1 MTKNEALIWLAS
13 QAPIVAV
20 GLPKLV
26 NEIPEYNDRLYR
38 VNVKKLKPTTSDCV
52 RYENIEFI
60 VHDEGLPTENCYFY
74 KNNTIAWDNEHEN
87 PPAA

>member
-1 MTKNEALIWLAS
+1 MNKNEAMVWLAA

-20 GLPKLV
+20 GIPKKLHDMAFF
-26 NEIPEYNDRLYR
+26 NDTLYL
-38 VNVKKLKPTTSDCV
+38 VNVKKIKPVTLDCV

-60 VHDEGLPTENCYFY
+60 VHNEGLPDEACYFY

-87 PPAA
+87 PV